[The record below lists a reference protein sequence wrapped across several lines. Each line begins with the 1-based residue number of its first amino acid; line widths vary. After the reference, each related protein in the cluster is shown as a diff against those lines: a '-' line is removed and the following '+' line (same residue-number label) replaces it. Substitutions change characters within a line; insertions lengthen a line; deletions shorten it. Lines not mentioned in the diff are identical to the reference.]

1 MSALGYSTGWHGSK
15 SVTISISNQLKPF
28 DDRIVFHD
36 VLPTNISSTRIRM
49 MIQKKEPLNDVVPVD
64 IIPLI
69 ESYGS
74 GENDG

>member
-1 MSALGYSTGWHGSK
+1 
-15 SVTISISNQLKPF
+15 
-28 DDRIVFHD
+28 
-36 VLPTNISSTRIRM
+36 M